1 MDLGVNA
8 YIPDNYLPDTEIKI
22 EIYKRIA
29 ALTSDEEKAKLTAE
43 INDRFGIMP
52 PGVENLFALSKIKSL
67 ANRLLVRSVVAVGTG
82 LNIRFFA
89 DHQIQGGTLV
99 KIAEKYGNTV
109 KFNSKKGFVISSAY
123 RLDYQFRKN
132 SIIESYGT

>member
-1 MDLGVNA
+1 
-8 YIPDNYLPDTEIKI
+8 
-22 EIYKRIA
+22 
-29 ALTSDEEKAKLTAE
+29 
-43 INDRFGIMP
+43 MP

-109 KFNSKKGFVISSAY
+109 KFNSKKGFVISLRISNLSDKAK
-123 RLDYQFRKN
+123 LEILTNLLQDILALQEKK
-132 SIIESYGT
+132 